1 MDEGLR
7 IINTVDNSQLE
18 QSFRQAQQTIRNS
31 ADIAVREGERI
42 DATFNKVAKTMAA
55 MAAGFSIKEIVGQI
69 VRVRGEFQQ
78 LEVAFTT
85 MLGSAEKA
93 NALMEQLTKTAA
105 ITPFDLKGVTEGAKQ
120 LLAYGVAAD
129 EVNDTLIHLGDIAAG
144 LSLPLGDLVYLYGTT
159 LTQGRMFTQD
169 LRQFMGR
176 GIPIAEE
183 LAKQFGVTKD
193 KVQELVSTGKV
204 GAEEFKKAIMS
215 MSSEGGKF
223 GGLMEAQSKTITGQ
237 ISNIEDA
244 IDNMFNEIGQKSE
257 GVINKALSGIS
268 FLIENYETIGKIIL
282 TVAAAYGAYKAA
294 LLAVI
299 AAQKLATVWGEVQAF
314 LSLARSITTAKDAM
328 LLFNMVCKAS
338 PIGLLLGAVTAA
350 AVAFGLFSSSTG
362 KASIEVEKYGKSA
375 AATIEKVRTLS
386 NELKGLS
393 ANSSLHRQVM
403 DELNQILSQY
413 GVAQIQEG
421 DNIDMVNSKREKAI
435 ELIKQEGIERQR
447 LNALDAG
454 QQSYLQKMK
463 DAKDELLADLQEA
476 QQTTD
481 LLVFYWLS
489 SADEVQKNAE
499 AISVIAADVVE
510 RNLDKI
516 AGKTGEAYEKGLKEI
531 YAELQRAMANA
542 GLPVN
547 IDKMADNDTFGHD
560 WILEEFIGR
569 VKIAKDELN
578 KYNTA
583 VEAYADSMR
592 EATDATEETKEVIHG
607 MTTDEEG
614 ALVKVRDAADFTQ
627 TSTQD
632 LVKKMI
638 ELQKAC
644 DEIDREIDIKIKL
657 GANITFD
664 NDDVMDFTDLG
675 NAKAEIQNRINKATN
690 DAAVD
695 ALLKDLRAGQASADY
710 GSTERATFTK
720 YINQLQA
727 RKDANSGKR
736 NGKGDAER
744 KRREQERNMREYE
757 RMQKDFNKRR
767 EEIDRDLS
775 QSIID
780 IERDNATKELMQLQH
795 DHKNEMAE
803 LEREKED
810 YIQKKIELEQAKA
823 KANGQTYT
831 TPTNKADVLDEEE
844 QRIFAQREKNLQERQ
859 AKETADFY
867 KRQNAALYDYIKEYG
882 SIYQQKE
889 AIAKEYEQKIAD
901 ETDAIQ
907 KATLAKERDR
917 LINELNMKVLRKSID
932 WETVFNDLN
941 RLSTDYLRD
950 LRDKLRTA
958 LREGNLDAKDAEVIS
973 AKILEIE
980 NRITDKTDFWSSL
993 IPALKERVR
1002 LTNEVAEAE
1011 ERIKDARGKADRLQN
1026 KAIGQISDITSA
1038 NEGSIRQ
1045 VWNSLSHEPK
1055 DILEYFGIDAT
1066 SDKGK
1071 ELTATLIDLTQATE
1085 EATDAEKHKANV
1097 NEMLK
1102 GGKIGDIFS
1111 NAVDAAGGGAAGII
1125 SVINSNAQSMSELV
1139 DKVGLENT
1147 DFGQAVHGF
1156 SEGVGGFQSAVQ
1168 SLANGDV
1175 VGAVNGVLDGIAG
1188 FGKMGINALIGG
1200 GNEDENEKE
1209 IEELTKSQD
1218 RLTNAI
1224 NGLAEKILKSDAT
1237 NEQSVEYY
1245 KKAYDAE
1252 KEWEEKQRKKIDDR
1266 ASEYANTGYGFLG
1279 LGGRSSFNY
1288 FMDKNWSGWN
1298 VFSNI
1303 LRQHQG
1309 ESGVTHDS
1317 VNKNNIWDLSPEE
1330 MKLLMEFAPKR
1341 WEELFN
1347 GDGHRN
1353 PESLVNEYIEHAGEL
1368 EKLTSALNEKLTGY
1382 SWDGFLDSYKSLLKD
1397 MTSSTEDFAD
1407 HINEIITNAL
1417 IESFVNEELKDDI
1430 KELYEYIA
1438 EHAQDGIDAEEQAE
1452 IERRNKAIEEK
1463 GLRWR
1468 QTMIDSGRIKTDD
1481 EYKQQAS
1488 TKGFQAMSQD
1498 TGNELN
1504 GRFTAIQ
1511 IGVYDIKDLAV
1522 KGQEML
1528 AEMKNTQ
1535 GNISTRVEAI
1545 QEAIALSNVYL
1556 SKIEKA
1562 SSITNEKLD
1571 ILKEIRDELKN
1582 L

>member
-1 MDEGLR
+1 MDDGLR

-18 QSFRQAQQTIRNS
+18 QSFRQAQQTIRES
-31 ADIAVREGERI
+31 ADVAVREGDRI
-42 DATFNKVAKTMAA
+42 DHAFEKIGKAAAA
-55 MAAGFSIKEIVGQI
+55 MLAAHEVRDFIQNVVQI
-69 VRVRGEFQQ
+69 RGEFQQ
-78 LEVAFTT
+78 LEVAFNT
-85 MLGSAEKA
+85 MLGSVEKA
-93 NALMEQLTKTAA
+93 NALMEQLTNTAA
-105 ITPFDLKGVTEGAKQ
+105 KTPFDLKGVTDGAKQ
-120 LLAYGVAAD
+120 LLAYGVAAED
-129 EVNDTLIHLGDIAAG
+129 VNDTLIHLGDIAAG

-159 LTQGRMFTQD
+159 ITQGRMYTQD

-176 GIPIAEE
+176 GIPLAEE

-193 KVQELVSTGKV
+193 KVQELVTSGKV
-204 GAEEFKKAIMS
+204 GAEEFKKAIMD

-244 IDNMFNEIGQKSE
+244 VDVMFNNIGKQSE
-257 GVINKALSGIS
+257 GIINGALSTVS
-268 FLIENYETIGKIIL
+268 SLVENYEKVGKVL
-282 TVAAAYGAYKAA
+282 AALIATYGAYKAA
-294 LLAVI
+294 VMVTIAIERVHTANLALQ
-299 AAQKLATVWGEVQAF
+299 AAGVSAL
-314 LSLARSITTAKDAM
+314 TAKEIIHYNWLVLCQKAQALLNKTM
-328 LLFNMVCKAS
+328 LANPYVAVGTVVV
-338 PIGLLLGAVTAA
+338 GLTAA
-350 AVAFGLFSSSTG
+350 IWALSDSTTSEE
-362 KASIEVEKYGKSA
+362 KAHRSLEKTMEDLAEKQRKYNEETENAIQLAQDDSA
-375 AATIEKVRTLS
+375 ATLDRD
-386 NELKGLS
+386 G
-393 ANSSLHRQVM
+393 AM
-403 DELNQILSQY
+403 QIL
-413 GVAQIQEG
+413 
-421 DNIDMVNSKREKAI
+421 
-435 ELIKQEGIERQR
+435 IERYPEIIQKYIDEQGH
-447 LNALDAG
+447 LKNIIAL
-454 QQSYLQKMK
+454 K
-463 DAKDELLADLQEA
+463 
-476 QQTTD
+476 
-481 LLVFYWLS
+481 
-489 SADEVQKNAE
+489 
-499 AISVIAADVVE
+499 
-510 RNLDKI
+510 
-516 AGKTGEAYEKGLKEI
+516 KEI
-531 YAELQRAMANA
+531 AELDGQRTREQKTEELRKA
-542 GLPVN
+542 GE
-547 IDKMADNDTFGHD
+547 DA
-560 WILEEFIGR
+560 W
-569 VKIAKDELN
+569 N
-578 KYNTA
+578 KYNRL
-583 VEAYADSMR
+583 AYFRSR
-592 EATDATEETKEVIHG
+592 
-607 MTTDEEG
+607 
-614 ALVKVRDAADFTQ
+614 
-627 TSTQD
+627 
-632 LVKKMI
+632 
-638 ELQKAC
+638 
-644 DEIDREIDIKIKL
+644 
-657 GANITFD
+657 
-664 NDDVMDFTDLG
+664 
-675 NAKAEIQNRINKATN
+675 
-690 DAAVD
+690 
-695 ALLKDLRAGQASADY
+695 
-710 GSTERATFTK
+710 
-720 YINQLQA
+720 QLQA
-727 RKDANSGKR
+727 NNTFSDEERAEIKMLRDAYEAETGNSGSLASLETIRDYYQSKASQGRERYQRQVTENMIDNFTKEGGSLEKMTDEMLKNLQHTLEQSLTGENGNKTQVAPYIDPSAWLTADDRRALLTRVNGMVTAR
-736 NGKGDAER
+736 NQPKSTVAQQKQKAKEDWEAAKKALDDFDKSTNELTTDTARKEREKLQQAVTDAEKVYKQYGGKTTTTGGKGNEAER
-744 KRREQERNMREYE
+744 RRKEQERNQREYE
-757 RMQKDFNKRR
+757 SKQRDYARR
-767 EEIDRDLS
+767 RQDLEMELS
-775 QSIID
+775 QSIVD
-780 IERDNATKELMQLQH
+780 VEKDAATKELMQLQQ
-795 DHKNEMAE
+795 DHKNQVKE

-907 KATLAKERDR
+907 KATLEKERDR

-1026 KAIGQISDITSA
+1026 KAVGQISAITGTG
-1038 NEGSIRQ
+1038 EGVIRQ

-1279 LGGRSSFNY
+1279 LSGKSSFNAH
-1288 FMDKNWSGWN
+1288 MAGNGW
-1298 VFSNI
+1298 VGWQEFSNI
-1303 LRQHQG
+1303 LREHNG
-1309 ESGVTHDS
+1309 ENGITHDS

-1353 PESLVNEYIEHAGEL
+1353 PEDLVNEYIERAGEL

-1382 SWDGFLDSYKSLLKD
+1382 SWDGFFDSYKSLLKD

-1438 EHAQDGIDAEEQAE
+1438 EHAQDGIDKEEQAE

-1522 KGQEML
+1522 KGQEMM

-1545 QEAIALSNVYL
+1545 QEAIALSNVHL
-1556 SKIEKA
+1556 SKIEKH
-1562 SSITNEKLD
+1562 TKNLEDFGD
-1571 ILKEIRDELKN
+1571 ILEEIRDNTKKI
-1582 L
+1582 